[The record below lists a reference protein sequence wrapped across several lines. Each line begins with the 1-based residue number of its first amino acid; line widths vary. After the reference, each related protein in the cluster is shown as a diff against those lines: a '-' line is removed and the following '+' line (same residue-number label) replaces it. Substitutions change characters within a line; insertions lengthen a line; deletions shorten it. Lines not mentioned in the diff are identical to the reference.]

1 MWSLD
6 VDPLVRKDV
15 GEVSFPFQ
23 AKVESRYSERI
34 NVSSHGSEHGHF
46 CAVTWI
52 QVKP

>member
-1 MWSLD
+1 MAPD
-6 VDPLVRKDV
+6 VEFGRGPTHQKDV

-34 NVSSHGSEHGHF
+34 NVSSHGHS

-52 QVKP
+52 QV